1 MQCIMQCILC
11 YYSKCCDKI
20 SCNPHSREWFSWF
33 TQMNDSNDAA
43 VKFQREIH
51 TAIRLG
57 PIPHHEDLDD
67 LLVGQCF
74 HLSVTMDS
82 PRHQGL
88 VRHQHQLPGL
98 WMISIRHEFHV
109 SKFASNNSSLASF
122 TMPNATEPD
131 ALMELFLSALKPVND
146 CELLFSFIPHPSTSQ
161 DSQDSQDSLPWAV
174 RRECPTVQCQV
185 GLWHH
190 CPTRRPSS
198 FKTCHVWY
206 YLTTYLDF
214 IILYR

>member
-122 TMPNATEPD
+122 AMPNATEPD

-146 CELLFSFIPHPSTSQ
+146 CELLFSFHIHPHPKIPKTLKIPCLERCVES
-161 DSQDSQDSLPWAV
+161 
-174 RRECPTVQCQV
+174 VQ
-185 GLWHH
+185 
-190 CPTRRPSS
+190 PSS
-198 FKTCHVWY
+198 AKLAFGTTAPHVD
-206 YLTTYLDF
+206 LPVSKHVMSD
-214 IILYR
+214 IIWLHIWTL